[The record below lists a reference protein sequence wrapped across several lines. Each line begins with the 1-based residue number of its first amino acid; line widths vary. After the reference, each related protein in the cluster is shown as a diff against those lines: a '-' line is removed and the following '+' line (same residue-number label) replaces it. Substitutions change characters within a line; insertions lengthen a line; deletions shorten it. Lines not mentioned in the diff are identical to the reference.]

1 MAEEKALIQDVSI
14 ERQSTA
20 ERKALLLRL
29 SGAYYEE
36 IAASLGLESGQQAR
50 DLVRQAV
57 EAQELDS
64 DDIARAVTEQRLRQ
78 LLLGLWQQATKG
90 HQGAVDRVLRIL
102 DRLEGIERRELDDP
116 ATAFPALP
124 EVPGQEESRSAY
136 ATLQALTEVYPEEV
150 AWFEAYQG
158 LRERG
163 WEWRKAALIAWL
175 AMPTNKRWPAT
186 LELLARDV
194 LGLKSARTIR
204 KWREYQPEIDLAVE
218 KVRVG
223 ILGDRLSDVMFAWE
237 TVAAMPDPAAHRDR
251 ITYLEW
257 QKVYKGKI
265 GFEVSGED
273 GGPLRFERVN
283 ELADYDDDEL
293 GWIIRNLQAAAGVA
307 GLGAG

>member
-1 MAEEKALIQDVSI
+1 MTEEKALVQDVSI
-14 ERQSTA
+14 ERQ
-20 ERKALLLRL
+20 ALLLRL
-29 SGAYYEE
+29 GGAYYEE

-150 AWFEAYQG
+150 AWFEAYRG
-158 LRERG
+158 LREQS

-175 AMPTNKRWPAT
+175 AMPAT

-204 KWREYQPEIDLAVE
+204 KWRENQPEIDLAVE

-257 QKVYKGKI
+257 QKVYKGKV
-265 GFEVSGED
+265 GLELSGED
-273 GGPLRFERVN
+273 GGPVQVQRMN
-283 ELADYDDDEL
+283 ELAGFDDDEL
-293 GWIIRNLQAAAGVA
+293 GWIIRNLQAAAGIA
-307 GLGAG
+307 GLGAA

>member
-1 MAEEKALIQDVSI
+1 MTEEKALVQDVSI
-14 ERQSTA
+14 ERQ
-20 ERKALLLRL
+20 ALLLRL
-29 SGAYYEE
+29 GGAYYEE
-36 IAASLGLESGQQAR
+36 IAASLGLESGQHAR

-78 LLLGLWQQATKG
+78 LLLGLWSQASKG

-158 LRERG
+158 LREQS

-186 LELLARDV
+186 LEHLARDV

-237 TVAAMPDPAAHRDR
+237 MVAAMPDPAAHRDR

-257 QKVYKGKI
+257 QKVYKGKV
-265 GFEVSGED
+265 GLELSGED
-273 GGPLRFERVN
+273 GGPVQVQRMN
-283 ELADYDDDEL
+283 ELAGFDDDEL
-293 GWIIRNLQAAAGVA
+293 GWIIRNLQAAAGIA
-307 GLGAG
+307 GLGAA

>member
-1 MAEEKALIQDVSI
+1 MTEEKALVQDVSI
-14 ERQSTA
+14 ERQ
-20 ERKALLLRL
+20 ALLLRL
-29 SGAYYEE
+29 GGAYYEE

-158 LRERG
+158 LREQS

-186 LELLARDV
+186 LEHLARDV

-257 QKVYKGKI
+257 QKVYKGKV
-265 GFEVSGED
+265 GLELSGED
-273 GGPLRFERVN
+273 GGPVQVQRMN
-283 ELADYDDDEL
+283 ELAGFDDDEL
-293 GWIIRNLQAAAGVA
+293 GWIIRNLQAAAGIA
-307 GLGAG
+307 GLGAA